1 MENVYVQYVILAN
14 MYHFIRQ
21 DHIMATQSEKKLIK
35 AAEIVKY
42 VVSELGSISSISCFD
57 KEKCLFFREQIVN
70 IEYKFPGIF
79 HRVYI
84 YLKINCFMNSS

>member
-1 MENVYVQYVILAN
+1 MNHDKMFFMVNIYLQYVILAN

-57 KEKCLFFREQIVN
+57 KEKCLFLETKLIILN
-70 IEYKFPGIF
+70 INFQMCSPGSTF
-79 HRVYI
+79 V
-84 YLKINCFMNSS
+84 

>member
-1 MENVYVQYVILAN
+1 MVNIYVQYVILAN

-57 KEKCLFFREQIVN
+57 KEKCLFLENKLLILNTNFQ
-70 IEYKFPGIF
+70 
-79 HRVYI
+79 VYSTGSTFI
-84 YLKINCFMNSS
+84 